1 MPGRKKEPV
10 DLIVLKGKKHLT
22 KAEIEAR
29 KEEEIK
35 VVPDELVIPYGLT
48 EEQERLFV
56 QTYNDL
62 AEYDMATHL
71 ETDVLTRFV
80 KAKSEYDRL
89 SAVVERATE
98 LDEIYLKILTLR
110 LRVSEE
116 LRKCECDLGLN
127 VFARMKM
134 VAPKKDKPEPTQAER
149 LFGEL

>member
-1 MPGRKKEPV
+1 M
-10 DLIVLKGKKHLT
+10 
-22 KAEIEAR
+22 
-29 KEEEIK
+29 
-35 VVPDELVIPYGLT
+35 T

-71 ETDVLTRFV
+71 EMDILTRFV

-89 SAVVERATE
+89 SALIEQMEV
-98 LDEIYLKILTLR
+98 DDFYLKVLTLR

-127 VFARMKM
+127 IFARMKM

>member
-71 ETDVLTRFV
+71 EMDILTRFV

-89 SAVVERATE
+89 SALIEQMEV
-98 LDEIYLKILTLR
+98 DDFYLKILTLR

-127 VFARMKM
+127 IFARMKM

>member
-22 KAEIEAR
+22 KAEIEER

-71 ETDVLTRFV
+71 EMDILTRFV

-89 SAVVERATE
+89 SALIEQMEV
-98 LDEIYLKILTLR
+98 DDFYLKVLTLR

-127 VFARMKM
+127 IFARMKM

>member
-71 ETDVLTRFV
+71 EMDILTRFV

-89 SAVVERATE
+89 SALIEQMGV
-98 LDEIYLKILTLR
+98 DDFYLKVLTLR

-127 VFARMKM
+127 IFARMKM

>member
-22 KAEIEAR
+22 KAEIEER

-71 ETDVLTRFV
+71 EMDILTRFV

-89 SAVVERATE
+89 SALIEQMEV
-98 LDEIYLKILTLR
+98 DDFYLKVLTLR

>member
-71 ETDVLTRFV
+71 EMDILTRFV

-89 SAVVERATE
+89 SALIEQMEV
-98 LDEIYLKILTLR
+98 DDFYLKVLTLR

>member
-71 ETDVLTRFV
+71 EMDILTRFV

-89 SAVVERATE
+89 SALIEQMDV
-98 LDEIYLKILTLR
+98 DDFYLKILTLR

-127 VFARMKM
+127 IFARMKM